1 MLELKHIVKRYDY
14 MKVLDDISMVLPEV
28 GMIGI
33 VGPSGCGKSTLL
45 NIIGGI
51 DKQFSGELLY
61 NHKSVKKSLSKY
73 RQQHV
78 SFIFQHLHLIMWLSI
93 KENMKLSLFFHKQSV
108 LDQTMDLS
116 EYHHQKIST
125 LSFGQRQRIAY
136 IRAFYQYK
144 DIILC
149 DEPTGSLDPHHALE
163 IMKLLKKESQEKL
176 VIIVSHDLELIQSFC
191 DEIYSMKD
199 GHIVE
204 HTTLHQPITSFPYP
218 KHSKRMLFPSLR
230 LSWKSLMSNKK
241 RTFQMIFG
249 FSLSL
254 ICILLTL
261 TMSQNLEYQINQ
273 YISSLIPPSSISL
286 KSQNVSFDLD
296 MIKEL
301 RKHQVNRIQLFLD
314 DYECLGIGFVEKQY
328 QQSQTL
334 FIADDSSPYSH
345 LLLKY
350 GTFPQEDH
358 DIIVSLSTAS
368 HLCGNQD
375 IQKLLGKKIYAWY
388 KHEHRVIS
396 IEYDVVGITSQKT
409 TVDTLYQKE
418 NAYIRLLKEKEE
430 FSLQSHLGILY
441 VDQDAS
447 MEKMIQNYKHDFPQ
461 FQFIET
467 GASTRKQV
475 HSVMSQIKMILYIFS
490 TLAILSS
497 LFLIGEVMFFNTL
510 QKKKDYAIMTCFGA
524 RLKDFVKL
532 IFFESI
538 EIVIFSLG
546 VVFVFY
552 IQIVYGLN
560 IIVKELLFNQTI
572 VFSIDFMLMGQVAV
586 FSIVIVLLC
595 QIIPM
600 ITILKMN
607 TIEALKG

>member
-93 KENMKLSLFFHKQSV
+93 KENMKLSLFFHKQSI
-108 LDQTMDLS
+108 LGQTMDLS

-136 IRAFYQYK
+136 LRAFYQYK

-176 VIIVSHDLELIQSFC
+176 VIIVSHDLQLIQSFC

-204 HTTLHQPITSFPYP
+204 HTTLHQPIALFPCP
-218 KHSKRMLFPSLR
+218 KHSKKMFFPSLR

-254 ICILLTL
+254 ICILFTL

-301 RKHQVNRIQLFLD
+301 KKHQVNRIQLFLD
-314 DYECLGIGFVEKQY
+314 DYECLEIGFVE
-328 QQSQTL
+328 
-334 FIADDSSPYSH
+334 
-345 LLLKY
+345 
-350 GTFPQEDH
+350 
-358 DIIVSLSTAS
+358 
-368 HLCGNQD
+368 
-375 IQKLLGKKIYAWY
+375 
-388 KHEHRVIS
+388 
-396 IEYDVVGITSQKT
+396 
-409 TVDTLYQKE
+409 
-418 NAYIRLLKEKEE
+418 
-430 FSLQSHLGILY
+430 
-441 VDQDAS
+441 
-447 MEKMIQNYKHDFPQ
+447 
-461 FQFIET
+461 
-467 GASTRKQV
+467 
-475 HSVMSQIKMILYIFS
+475 
-490 TLAILSS
+490 
-497 LFLIGEVMFFNTL
+497 
-510 QKKKDYAIMTCFGA
+510 
-524 RLKDFVKL
+524 
-532 IFFESI
+532 
-538 EIVIFSLG
+538 
-546 VVFVFY
+546 
-552 IQIVYGLN
+552 
-560 IIVKELLFNQTI
+560 
-572 VFSIDFMLMGQVAV
+572 
-586 FSIVIVLLC
+586 
-595 QIIPM
+595 
-600 ITILKMN
+600 
-607 TIEALKG
+607 